1 MFIFDINT
9 NKLNLVIDLGNSSLK
24 VALFD
29 KNVMTN
35 KFIYSNQ
42 SLNIISDLF
51 KNNVIDNSIIS
62 NVSTIDKNI
71 LDFLKIN
78 SNLISINETTDLPF
92 INLYK
97 TKNTLGHD
105 RIALVSAAAIDFSNE
120 NVLIIDAGTC
130 ITYDFKNS
138 KNEYLGGGIS
148 PGIQM
153 RFKSLNSETSNL
165 PLSTINH
172 DNKLIGDDT
181 DSSIK
186 SGIVNGVVSEI
197 DGIINQY
204 QERFKNIRIILTG
217 GDSNFLLKKIKNTI
231 FADQNFLLKGLNYL
245 LENNIK

>member
-1 MFIFDINT
+1 M
-9 NKLNLVIDLGNSSLK
+9 NLVVDIGNSSLK
-24 VALFD
+24 VAIFD
-29 KNVMTN
+29 KKLMTS
-35 KFIYSNQ
+35 KFIYTNQ
-42 SLNIISDLF
+42 SLNIFSDLF
-51 KNNVIDNSIIS
+51 KNNVIDNCLIS

-78 SNLISINETTDLPF
+78 SNLFSINESINLPF

-105 RIALVSAAAIDFSNE
+105 RIALVSAAAIDFPDQNT
-120 NVLIIDAGTC
+120 LIIDTGTC

-138 KNEYLGGGIS
+138 ENEYLGGGIS

-153 RFKSLNSETSNL
+153 RFKSLNSQTSKL
-165 PLSTINH
+165 PLSTINL
-172 DNKLIGDDT
+172 DYKLIGDDT
-181 DSSIK
+181 NSSIN
-186 SGIVNGVVSEI
+186 SGVVYGVISEI
-197 DGIINQY
+197 NGIINQY
-204 QERFKNIRIILTG
+204 QERFKNIKIILTG

>member
-1 MFIFDINT
+1 MDLNT

-29 KNVMTN
+29 KNVMIN

-42 SLNIISDLF
+42 SLDYILDIS
-51 KNNVIDNSIIS
+51 NNNTIDNSIIS

-78 SNLISINETTDLPF
+78 SNLISINEFIDLPF

-105 RIALVSAAAIDFSNE
+105 RIALVSAAAVNFPDQNI
-120 NVLIIDAGTC
+120 LIIDAGTC

-138 KNEYLGGGIS
+138 KNEYLGGSIS
-148 PGIQM
+148 PGLMI
-153 RFKSLNSETSNL
+153 RFKALNSETVNL
-165 PLSTINH
+165 PLLKTYLN
-172 DNKLIGDDT
+172 NKLIGNDT
-181 DSSIK
+181 NSSII
-186 SGIVNGVVSEI
+186 SGVVNGLISEI

-204 QERFKNIRIILTG
+204 QERFKNIKIILTG
-217 GDSNFLLKKIKNTI
+217 GDSDFLLNKIKNTI

-245 LENNIK
+245 IENNIK

>member
-1 MFIFDINT
+1 M
-9 NKLNLVIDLGNSSLK
+9 LK

-29 KNVMTN
+29 KNLMIS
-35 KFIYSNQ
+35 KFIYTNQ
-42 SLNIISDLF
+42 SLSIISDLF
-51 KNNVIDNSIIS
+51 KNNCIDNSLIS
-62 NVSTIDKNI
+62 NVSSIDKNI
-71 LDFLKIN
+71 LDFLKTN
-78 SNLISINETTDLPF
+78 SNLISINESTDLPF

-105 RIALVSAAAIDFSNE
+105 RIALVSAAAIDFPDQNI
-120 NVLIIDAGTC
+120 LIIDAGTC

-148 PGIQM
+148 PGIKM

-165 PLSTINH
+165 PLSTINL
-172 DNKLIGDDT
+172 DIKLIGDDT
-181 DSSIK
+181 DSSIN
-186 SGIVNGVVSEI
+186 SGVVNGVLSEI

-204 QERFKNIRIILTG
+204 QERFKNIKIILTG

-245 LENNIK
+245 IEDNIK

>member
-1 MFIFDINT
+1 M
-9 NKLNLVIDLGNSSLK
+9 NLVVDIGNSTLK
-24 VALFD
+24 VAIFD
-29 KNVMTN
+29 KKLMTS
-35 KFIYSNQ
+35 KFIYTNQ
-42 SLNIISDLF
+42 SLNIFSDLF
-51 KNNVIDNSIIS
+51 KNNVIDNCLIS

-78 SNLISINETTDLPF
+78 SNLFSINESINLPF

-105 RIALVSAAAIDFSNE
+105 RIALVSAAAIDFPDQNT
-120 NVLIIDAGTC
+120 LIIDTGTC

-138 KNEYLGGGIS
+138 ENEYLGGGIS

-153 RFKSLNSETSNL
+153 RFKSLNSQTSKL
-165 PLSTINH
+165 PLSTINL
-172 DNKLIGDDT
+172 DYKLIGDDT
-181 DSSIK
+181 NSSIN
-186 SGIVNGVVSEI
+186 SGVVYGVISEI
-197 DGIINQY
+197 NGIINQY
-204 QERFKNIRIILTG
+204 QERFKNIKIILTG

>member
-1 MFIFDINT
+1 MNLNT
-9 NKLNLVIDLGNSSLK
+9 NKLNLVIDLGNSLLK

-29 KNVMTN
+29 KNLMIS
-35 KFIYSNQ
+35 KFIYTNQ
-42 SLNIISDLF
+42 SLSIISNLF
-51 KNNVIDNSIIS
+51 KNNCIDNSLIS
-62 NVSTIDKNI
+62 NVSSIDKNI
-71 LDFLKIN
+71 LDFLKTN
-78 SNLISINETTDLPF
+78 SNLISINESTDLPF

-105 RIALVSAAAIDFSNE
+105 RIALVSAAAIDFPDQNI
-120 NVLIIDAGTC
+120 LIIDAGTC

-148 PGIQM
+148 PGIKM

-165 PLSTINH
+165 PLSTINL
-172 DNKLIGDDT
+172 DIKLIGDDT
-181 DSSIK
+181 DSSIN
-186 SGIVNGVVSEI
+186 SGVVNGVLSEI

-204 QERFKNIRIILTG
+204 QERFKNIKIILTG

-245 LENNIK
+245 LEDNIK

>member
-1 MFIFDINT
+1 
-9 NKLNLVIDLGNSSLK
+9 LNLVVDIGNSSLK
-24 VALFD
+24 VAIFD
-29 KNVMTN
+29 KKLMTS
-35 KFIYSNQ
+35 KFIYTNQ
-42 SLNIISDLF
+42 SLNIFSDLF
-51 KNNVIDNSIIS
+51 KNNVIDNCLIS

-78 SNLISINETTDLPF
+78 SNLFSINESINIPF

-105 RIALVSAAAIDFSNE
+105 RIALVSAAAIDFPDQNT
-120 NVLIIDAGTC
+120 LIIDTGTC

-138 KNEYLGGGIS
+138 ENEYLGGGIS

-153 RFKSLNSETSNL
+153 RFKSLNSQTSKL
-165 PLSTINH
+165 PLSTINL
-172 DNKLIGDDT
+172 DYKLIGDDT
-181 DSSIK
+181 NSSIN
-186 SGIVNGVVSEI
+186 SGVVHGVISEI
-197 DGIINQY
+197 NGIINQY
-204 QERFKNIRIILTG
+204 QERFKNIKIILTG

>member
-1 MFIFDINT
+1 MDLNT
-9 NKLNLVIDLGNSSLK
+9 NKLNLVIDLGNSLLK

-29 KNVMTN
+29 KNLMIS
-35 KFIYSNQ
+35 KFIYTNQ
-42 SLNIISDLF
+42 SLSIISNLF
-51 KNNVIDNSIIS
+51 KNNCIDNSLIS
-62 NVSTIDKNI
+62 NVSSIDKNI
-71 LDFLKIN
+71 LDFLKTN
-78 SNLISINETTDLPF
+78 SNLISINESTDLPF

-105 RIALVSAAAIDFSNE
+105 RIALVSAAAIDFPDQNI
-120 NVLIIDAGTC
+120 LIIDAGTC

-148 PGIQM
+148 PGIKM

-165 PLSTINH
+165 PLSTINL
-172 DNKLIGDDT
+172 DIKLIGDDT
-181 DSSIK
+181 DSSIN
-186 SGIVNGVVSEI
+186 SGVVNGVLSEI

-204 QERFKNIRIILTG
+204 QERFKNIKIILTG

-245 LENNIK
+245 LEDNIK

>member
-1 MFIFDINT
+1 M
-9 NKLNLVIDLGNSSLK
+9 NLVVDIGNSSLK
-24 VALFD
+24 VAIFD
-29 KNVMTN
+29 KKLMTS
-35 KFIYSNQ
+35 KFIYTNQ
-42 SLNIISDLF
+42 SLNIFSDLF
-51 KNNVIDNSIIS
+51 KNNVIDNCLIS

-78 SNLISINETTDLPF
+78 SNLFSINESINIPF

-105 RIALVSAAAIDFSNE
+105 RIALVSAAAIDFPDQNT
-120 NVLIIDAGTC
+120 LIIDTGTC

-138 KNEYLGGGIS
+138 ENEYLGGGIS

-153 RFKSLNSETSNL
+153 RFKSLNSQTSKL
-165 PLSTINH
+165 PLSTINL
-172 DNKLIGDDT
+172 DYKLIGDDT
-181 DSSIK
+181 NSSIN
-186 SGIVNGVVSEI
+186 SGVVYGVISEI
-197 DGIINQY
+197 NGIINQY
-204 QERFKNIRIILTG
+204 QERFKNIKIILTG

>member
-1 MFIFDINT
+1 MDLNT
-9 NKLNLVIDLGNSSLK
+9 NKLNLVVDIGNSSLK
-24 VALFD
+24 VAIFD
-29 KNVMTN
+29 KKLMTS
-35 KFIYSNQ
+35 KFIYTNQ
-42 SLNIISDLF
+42 SLNIFSDLF
-51 KNNVIDNSIIS
+51 KNNVIDNCLIS

-78 SNLISINETTDLPF
+78 SNLFSINESINLPF

-105 RIALVSAAAIDFSNE
+105 RIALVSAAAIDFPDQNI
-120 NVLIIDAGTC
+120 LIIDTGTC

-153 RFKSLNSETSNL
+153 RFKSLNSQTSKL
-165 PLSTINH
+165 PLSTINL
-172 DNKLIGDDT
+172 DYKLIGDDT
-181 DSSIK
+181 NSSIN
-186 SGIVNGVVSEI
+186 SGVVHGVISEI
-197 DGIINQY
+197 NGIINQY
-204 QERFKNIRIILTG
+204 QERFKNIKIILTG

-245 LENNIK
+245 LEDNIK

>member
-1 MFIFDINT
+1 M
-9 NKLNLVIDLGNSSLK
+9 S
-24 VALFD
+24 
-29 KNVMTN
+29 
-35 KFIYSNQ
+35 
-42 SLNIISDLF
+42 IISDLF
-51 KNNVIDNSIIS
+51 KNNVINNSLIS

-78 SNLISINETTDLPF
+78 SNLISINESTDLPF

-105 RIALVSAAAIDFSNE
+105 RIALVSAAAIDFPDQNI
-120 NVLIIDAGTC
+120 LIIDAGTC
-130 ITYDFKNS
+130 ITYDFKNT

-165 PLSTINH
+165 PLSTINLN
-172 DNKLIGDDT
+172 NKLIGDNT
-181 DSSIK
+181 DSSIN
-186 SGIVNGVVSEI
+186 SGVVNGVIYEI
-197 DGIINQY
+197 NGIISQY
-204 QERFKNIRIILTG
+204 QERFKNIKIILTG

-245 LENNIK
+245 LEDNIKK

>member
-1 MFIFDINT
+1 M
-9 NKLNLVIDLGNSSLK
+9 NLVVDIGNSSLK
-24 VALFD
+24 VAIFD
-29 KNVMTN
+29 KKLMTS
-35 KFIYSNQ
+35 KFIYTNQ
-42 SLNIISDLF
+42 SLNIFSDLF
-51 KNNVIDNSIIS
+51 KNNVIDNCLIS

-78 SNLISINETTDLPF
+78 SNLFSINESINLPF

-105 RIALVSAAAIDFSNE
+105 RIALVSAAAIDFPDQNT
-120 NVLIIDAGTC
+120 LIIDTGTC

-138 KNEYLGGGIS
+138 ENEYLGGGIS

-153 RFKSLNSETSNL
+153 RFKSLNSQTSKL
-165 PLSTINH
+165 PLSTINLEY
-172 DNKLIGDDT
+172 KLIGDDT
-181 DSSIK
+181 NSSIN
-186 SGIVNGVVSEI
+186 SGVVHGVISEI
-197 DGIINQY
+197 NGIINQY
-204 QERFKNIRIILTG
+204 QERFKNIKIILTG

>member
-1 MFIFDINT
+1 MNLNT

-29 KNVMTN
+29 KNLMIS
-35 KFIYSNQ
+35 KFIYTNQ

-51 KNNVIDNSIIS
+51 KNNFIDNSLIS

-78 SNLISINETTDLPF
+78 SNLIYINESTDLPF

-105 RIALVSAAAIDFSNE
+105 RIALVSAAAIDFPDQNI
-120 NVLIIDAGTC
+120 LIIDAGTC

-153 RFKSLNSETSNL
+153 RFKSLNSQTSKL
-165 PLSTINH
+165 PLSTINL
-172 DNKLIGDDT
+172 DYKLIGDDT
-181 DSSIK
+181 NSSIN
-186 SGIVNGVVSEI
+186 SGVVYGVISEI
-197 DGIINQY
+197 NGIINQY
-204 QERFKNIRIILTG
+204 QERFKNIKIILTG

>member
-1 MFIFDINT
+1 LNLNT

-29 KNVMTN
+29 KNLMIS
-35 KFIYSNQ
+35 KFIYTNQ
-42 SLNIISDLF
+42 SLSIISDLF
-51 KNNVIDNSIIS
+51 KNNVINNSLIS

-78 SNLISINETTDLPF
+78 SNLIPINESTDLPF

-105 RIALVSAAAIDFSNE
+105 RIALVSAAAIDFPDQNI
-120 NVLIIDAGTC
+120 LIIDAGTC
-130 ITYDFKNS
+130 ITYDFKNT

-165 PLSTINH
+165 PLSPINLS
-172 DNKLIGDDT
+172 NKLIGDDT
-181 DSSIK
+181 DSSIN
-186 SGIVNGVVSEI
+186 SGVVNGVISEI
-197 DGIINQY
+197 NGIISQY
-204 QERFKNIRIILTG
+204 QERFKNIKIILTG

-245 LENNIK
+245 LKDNIK

>member
-1 MFIFDINT
+1 
-9 NKLNLVIDLGNSSLK
+9 LNLVVDIGNSSLK
-24 VALFD
+24 VAIFD
-29 KNVMTN
+29 KKLMTS
-35 KFIYSNQ
+35 KFIYTNQ
-42 SLNIISDLF
+42 SLNIFSDLF
-51 KNNVIDNSIIS
+51 KNNIIDNCLIS

-78 SNLISINETTDLPF
+78 SNLFSINESINLPF

-105 RIALVSAAAIDFSNE
+105 RIALVSAAAIDFPDQNT
-120 NVLIIDAGTC
+120 LIIDTGTC

-138 KNEYLGGGIS
+138 ENEYLGGGIS

-153 RFKSLNSETSNL
+153 RFKSLNSQTSKL
-165 PLSTINH
+165 PLSTINL
-172 DNKLIGDDT
+172 DYKLIGDDT
-181 DSSIK
+181 NSSIN
-186 SGIVNGVVSEI
+186 SGVVHGVISEI
-197 DGIINQY
+197 NGIINQY
-204 QERFKNIRIILTG
+204 QERFKNIKIILTG

>member
-1 MFIFDINT
+1 M
-9 NKLNLVIDLGNSSLK
+9 NLVVDIGNSSLK
-24 VALFD
+24 VAIFD
-29 KNVMTN
+29 KKLMTS
-35 KFIYSNQ
+35 KFIYTNQ
-42 SLNIISDLF
+42 SLNIFSDLF
-51 KNNVIDNSIIS
+51 KNNVIDNCLIS

-78 SNLISINETTDLPF
+78 SNLFSINESINLPF

-105 RIALVSAAAIDFSNE
+105 RIALVSAAAIDFPDQNT
-120 NVLIIDAGTC
+120 LIIDTGTC

-138 KNEYLGGGIS
+138 ENEYLGGGIS

-153 RFKSLNSETSNL
+153 RFKSLNSQTSKL
-165 PLSTINH
+165 PLSTINLEY
-172 DNKLIGDDT
+172 KLIGDDT
-181 DSSIK
+181 NSSIN
-186 SGIVNGVVSEI
+186 SGVVYGVISEI
-197 DGIINQY
+197 NGIINQY
-204 QERFKNIRIILTG
+204 QERFKNIKIILTG

>member
-1 MFIFDINT
+1 M
-9 NKLNLVIDLGNSSLK
+9 NLVVDIGNSSLK
-24 VALFD
+24 LAIFD
-29 KNVMTN
+29 KKLMTS
-35 KFIYSNQ
+35 KFIYTNQ
-42 SLNIISDLF
+42 SLNIFSDLF
-51 KNNVIDNSIIS
+51 KNNVIDNCLIS

-78 SNLISINETTDLPF
+78 SNLFSINESINLPF

-105 RIALVSAAAIDFSNE
+105 RIALVSAAAIDFPDQNT
-120 NVLIIDAGTC
+120 LIIDTGTC

-138 KNEYLGGGIS
+138 ENEYLGGGIS

-153 RFKSLNSETSNL
+153 RFKSLNSQTSKL
-165 PLSTINH
+165 PLSTINLEY
-172 DNKLIGDDT
+172 KLIGDDT
-181 DSSIK
+181 NSSIN
-186 SGIVNGVVSEI
+186 SGVVYGVISEI
-197 DGIINQY
+197 NGIINQY
-204 QERFKNIRIILTG
+204 QERFKNIKIILTG

>member
-1 MFIFDINT
+1 
-9 NKLNLVIDLGNSSLK
+9 LNLVVDIGNSSLK
-24 VALFD
+24 VAIFD
-29 KNVMTN
+29 KKLMTS
-35 KFIYSNQ
+35 KFIYTNQ
-42 SLNIISDLF
+42 SLNIFSDLF
-51 KNNVIDNSIIS
+51 KNNVIDNCLIS

-78 SNLISINETTDLPF
+78 SNLFSINESINLPF

-105 RIALVSAAAIDFSNE
+105 RIALVSAAAIDFSDQNT
-120 NVLIIDAGTC
+120 LIIDTGTC

-138 KNEYLGGGIS
+138 ENEYLGGGIS

-153 RFKSLNSETSNL
+153 RFKSLNSQTSKL
-165 PLSTINH
+165 PLSTINL
-172 DNKLIGDDT
+172 DYKLIGDDT
-181 DSSIK
+181 NSSIN
-186 SGIVNGVVSEI
+186 SGVVHGVISEI
-197 DGIINQY
+197 NGIINQY
-204 QERFKNIRIILTG
+204 QERFKNIKIILTG

>member
-1 MFIFDINT
+1 
-9 NKLNLVIDLGNSSLK
+9 LNLVVDIGNSSLK
-24 VALFD
+24 VAIFD
-29 KNVMTN
+29 KKLMTS
-35 KFIYSNQ
+35 KFIYTNQ
-42 SLNIISDLF
+42 SLNIFSDLF
-51 KNNVIDNSIIS
+51 KNNVIDNCLIS

-78 SNLISINETTDLPF
+78 SNLFSINESINLPF

-105 RIALVSAAAIDFSNE
+105 RIALVSAAAIDFPDQNT
-120 NVLIIDAGTC
+120 LIIDTGTC

-138 KNEYLGGGIS
+138 ENEYLGGGIS

-153 RFKSLNSETSNL
+153 RFKSLNSQTSKL
-165 PLSTINH
+165 PLSTINLEY
-172 DNKLIGDDT
+172 KLIGDDT
-181 DSSIK
+181 NSSIN
-186 SGIVNGVVSEI
+186 SGVVYGVISEI
-197 DGIINQY
+197 NGIINQY
-204 QERFKNIRIILTG
+204 QERFKNIKIILTG